1 MPNYC
6 YNRIN
11 INVTEE
17 ELDRIKERVM
27 STDEFGD
34 EYFDFAKVIKRPDN
48 ILLRDFKANTLEAF
62 SKYYYENP
70 DNLSKEIL
78 DEIIKNNILKVMIN
92 EKLVNIDQYINKKY
106 SSEELKN
113 YNGEMLVLW
122 YDWCIENWGTKW
134 NSLFSAINTDELLF
148 STAWTPISEELFE
161 EFVGICEE
169 IIGNRANQIWMYYE
183 ESGNEIYGRYYMD
196 YGYVVNDTDYIE
208 SEEEVV

>member
-11 INVTEE
+11 IKVTVE
-17 ELDRIKERVM
+17 ELESIKERVM

-34 EYFDFAKVIKRPDN
+34 EYFDFNKIIPKPENMLSRSYG
-48 ILLRDFKANTLEAF
+48 LFTLEAF

-78 DEIIKNNILKVMIN
+78 DEIIQGKTNEIYVE
-92 EKLVNIDQYINKKY
+92 EKLYRVDDYISKKY
-106 SSEELKN
+106 TKEELKS
-113 YNGEMLVLW
+113 YTGEKLLLW

-134 NSLFSAINTDELLF
+134 SSLYSEITTEEISFD
-148 STAWTPISEELFE
+148 TAWTPISEELFE

-183 ESGNEIYGRYYMD
+183 ENGNEIYGRYYMD
-196 YGYVVNDTDYIE
+196 YGYVVNDTDYTE
-208 SEEEVV
+208 SEEAV